1 MRILPVLDLQN
12 GVVVR
17 GVGGRRQEYRPVVSR
32 LTSSSCPL
40 DVVLAFRAH
49 FDFDELYLAD
59 LDAIGGRPPAWDT
72 YAALG
77 EAGFRLNVDAGVRTT
92 AAAKP
97 LADAGVEG
105 IVAGLETLAGPEV
118 VRDLCRELGSDRI
131 LFSLDL
137 KEGRPLGNL
146 AAWHTTEA
154 WPIVERAVH
163 FGVRRMI
170 VLDLARVG
178 RHCGT
183 GTEEFCAR
191 LVREFPGVEVIAGG
205 GVRDENDLARLQQA
219 GVKAV
224 LIASALHDGR
234 LRSGTWFPRSAREPL
249 AGHSASRS
257 DTGSSASLDA
267 ERPGLHSHA
276 ERGNEDEKRG
286 NENS

>member
-12 GVVVR
+12 GLVVR
-17 GVGGRRQEYRPVVSR
+17 GVGGRRQEYRPIVSR
-32 LTSSSCPL
+32 LTPSSNPL
-40 DVVLAFRAH
+40 DVARAFRAH
-49 FDFDELYLAD
+49 FGFDELYLAD
-59 LDAIGGRPPAWDT
+59 LDAIAGRPPAWDT
-72 YAALG
+72 YAALR
-77 EAGFRLNVDAGVRTT
+77 EAEFRLNVDAGVRTT
-92 AAAKP
+92 ADAKP
-97 LADAGVEG
+97 LAGAGVEG
-105 IVAGLETLAGPEV
+105 IVAGLETIAGPEV
-118 VRDLCRELGSDRI
+118 VRDLCRELGSERI

-163 FGVRRMI
+163 LGARRVI

-178 RHCGT
+178 GHGGT

-191 LVREFPGVEVIAGG
+191 LAGEFPGVEVLAGG
-205 GVRDENDLARLQQA
+205 GVRDENDLVRLQQA
-219 GVKAV
+219 GVMGV
-224 LIASALHDGR
+224 LVASALHDGR
-234 LRSGTWFPRSAREPL
+234 LRSGPWFPRSAWEHR
-249 AGHSASRS
+249 AGRSASRS